1 MFGEAGGRQMS
12 ATQSV
17 QDGPAGSANIV
28 PAPKAAAGAGEVNDA
43 FAASLGPDRIFSR
56 NGLVEATPSI
66 ISILLVLGCLAFGA
80 RLMLG
85 APISKESDPSSLIHV
100 ALGTMVSILSTV
112 VHYWLGSRSTPT
124 AAERLTAS
132 QQASQAASVAR
143 LTNTVRD
150 NAQQNNAL
158 VQSLT
163 APHIAAAE
171 ARPPASSP
179 AAIAAAPAP
188 APARMAAPA
197 VPPAAAPANTDALFG
212 SCMAVVLREEGGFV
226 DNPADPGGATNMGIT
241 LRTLAAWRHAPT
253 SVEDVRNLSVDEAER
268 IYRAH
273 YWNAMS
279 CDSLPAGVDLMVFDF
294 GVNAGPEEAIRTL
307 QRAVGVT
314 ADGRMGPATLGAVAR
329 MNPADLTARLAEER
343 LNFYRGLS
351 TFSTFGAGW
360 TRRVDEVKADALK
373 MIG

>member
-1 MFGEAGGRQMS
+1 MSGTPLEQNEQGRPGS
-12 ATQSV
+12 NA
-17 QDGPAGSANIV
+17 PA
-28 PAPKAAAGAGEVNDA
+28 APPDAAASSREDEA
-43 FAASLGPDRIFSR
+43 FAASLGPDQIFSR
-56 NGLVEATPSI
+56 NALVEATPSV

-80 RLMLG
+80 RLLMG

-132 QQASQAASVAR
+132 QQAAQAASVAR

-158 VQSLT
+158 VKSMA

-171 ARPPASSP
+171 APPAAP
-179 AAIAAAPAP
+179 GGAAIAPAAAKMP
-188 APARMAAPA
+188 
-197 VPPAAAPANTDALFG
+197 PPAAPVSATSDEQDALFK
-212 SCMAVVLREEGGFV
+212 SCMSVVLREEGGFV

-241 LRTLAAWRHAPT
+241 LRTLSDWRHAPA
-253 SVEDVRNLSVDEAER
+253 SVEDVRDLSVDEAER
-268 IYRAH
+268 IYRAN
-273 YWNAMS
+273 YWNAMR

-294 GVNAGPEEAIRTL
+294 GVNAGPEESIRSL
-307 QRAVGVT
+307 QRAAGVP
-314 ADGRMGPATLGAVAR
+314 ADGRLGPETLAAVSR
-329 MNPADLTARLAEER
+329 MNPADLTSRLADER
-343 LNFYRGLS
+343 LDFYRGLS

-373 MIG
+373 MLA